1 MKVVESLNVENT
13 LWASTVVASGSALGL
28 VIYTGCETRA
38 VMNASQPIS
47 KVGLLDIEINNLSK
61 ALFVLAFVL
70 SLILVALRGFTGI
83 WWTYLLRFLI
93 MFSSIIPIR

>member
-1 MKVVESLNVENT
+1 MVESLNVENT

-38 VMNASQPIS
+38 VMNASQQPLS
-47 KVGLLDIEINNLSK
+47 KIGLLDSEINNLSK

-70 SLILVALRGFTGI
+70 SLVLVALRGFTGV